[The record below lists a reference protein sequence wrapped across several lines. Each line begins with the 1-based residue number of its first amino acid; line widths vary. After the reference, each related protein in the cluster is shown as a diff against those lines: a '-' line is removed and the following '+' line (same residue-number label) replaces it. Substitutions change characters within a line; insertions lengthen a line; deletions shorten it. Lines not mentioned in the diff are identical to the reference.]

1 MSTKKDKFT
10 LKDKFYMEIALD
22 LAKSRHGLT
31 GSNPSVGCVIVK
43 KDEIISIVEEKSLEM
58 QMIDAY
64 NAGLEELEKND
75 VIYAARKFNEAE
87 LLYPQS
93 IWAPRA
99 ALMAA
104 YAYFSQLYYDDTI
117 LELEKF
123 LQKYK
128 NHPRRDYAYYLLALS
143 HYNLIIDE
151 TKDLEEILKA
161 EKYFK
166 IIIKNYPN
174 TEFAIDSEFK
184 LELIQ
189 EILASKEM
197 YLARYYV
204 DREKW
209 IPAINRFK
217 TVINDYETT
226 IYVEEALHRLVELH
240 YKLGLVD
247 ESKKYASLLG
257 YNYQSSEWYEES
269 YKILNKNYVKTANK
283 KDLKKEQ
290 SILQKFKDLLK

>member
-1 MSTKKDKFT
+1 MSNLNKLIIILLFFSTLSCAKKEEKIT
-10 LKDKFYMEIALD
+10 VL
-22 LAKSRHGLT
+22 
-31 GSNPSVGCVIVK
+31 
-43 KDEIISIVEEKSLEM
+43 EEKSLEM

-64 NAGLEELEKND
+64 NEGLAELEKND

-104 YAYFSQLYYDDTI
+104 YAYFSQLYYGDAI
-117 LELEKF
+117 VELEKF
-123 LQKYK
+123 LDKYK
-128 NHPRRDYAYYLLALS
+128 NHPRRDYAFYLLALC
-143 HYNLIIDE
+143 HYNQIVDE
-151 TKDLEEILKA
+151 TKDLNEILKSQ
-161 EKYFK
+161 EYFNL
-166 IIIKNYPN
+166 IIKNYPN

-197 YLARYYV
+197 YLARYYI

-217 TVINDYETT
+217 TVVSDYETT

-240 YKLGLVD
+240 YKLGLVE
-247 ESKKYASLLG
+247 ESKKYAALLG

-269 YKILNKNYVKTANK
+269 YKILNKDYVKISK
-283 KDLKKEQ
+283 REDLKNEE
-290 SILQKFKDLLK
+290 SILQKFRDLLN

>member
-1 MSTKKDKFT
+1 MPLFYKIVILIFFLNFNSCTKKDEK
-10 LKDKFYMEIALD
+10 
-22 LAKSRHGLT
+22 
-31 GSNPSVGCVIVK
+31 
-43 KDEIISIVEEKSLEM
+43 ISIVEEKSLET

-64 NAGLEELEKND
+64 NEGLEELEKND

-93 IWAPRA
+93 VWAPRA

-117 LELEKF
+117 VELEKF
-123 LQKYK
+123 LLKYK

-269 YKILNKNYVKTANK
+269 YKILNKNYVKTAK
-283 KDLKKEQ
+283 KVDPEKER

>member
-1 MSTKKDKFT
+1 MPLFYKIVVLIFFLNLNSCTKKDEK
-10 LKDKFYMEIALD
+10 
-22 LAKSRHGLT
+22 
-31 GSNPSVGCVIVK
+31 
-43 KDEIISIVEEKSLEM
+43 ISIVEEKSLET

-64 NAGLEELEKND
+64 NEGLEELEKND

-93 IWAPRA
+93 VWAPRA

-117 LELEKF
+117 VELEKF

-269 YKILNKNYVKTANK
+269 YKILNKNYVKTAK
-283 KDLKKEQ
+283 KVDPEKER

>member
-1 MSTKKDKFT
+1 MSLFFKIIILIVFLNLFSCTKKDEK
-10 LKDKFYMEIALD
+10 
-22 LAKSRHGLT
+22 
-31 GSNPSVGCVIVK
+31 
-43 KDEIISIVEEKSLEM
+43 ISIVEEKSLEM

-117 LELEKF
+117 VELEKF

-143 HYNLIIDE
+143 HYNLIVDE

-161 EKYFK
+161 ENYFQ

-209 IPAINRFK
+209 TPAINRFK

-240 YKLGLVD
+240 YKLGLLD

-269 YKILNKNYVKTANK
+269 YKILNKNYDKTAK
-283 KDLKKEQ
+283 KVDPEKER

>member
-1 MSTKKDKFT
+1 MSLFYKIIIFVFFLNLNSCTKKDEK
-10 LKDKFYMEIALD
+10 
-22 LAKSRHGLT
+22 
-31 GSNPSVGCVIVK
+31 
-43 KDEIISIVEEKSLEM
+43 ISIVEEKNLET

-143 HYNLIIDE
+143 HYNLIVDE

-257 YNYQSSEWYEES
+257 YNYQSSEWYKES
-269 YKILNKNYVKTANK
+269 YSILNKNYVKTAK
-283 KDLKKEQ
+283 KEDTEKEQ

>member
-1 MSTKKDKFT
+1 MPLFYKIVILIFFLNFNSCTKKDEK
-10 LKDKFYMEIALD
+10 
-22 LAKSRHGLT
+22 
-31 GSNPSVGCVIVK
+31 
-43 KDEIISIVEEKSLEM
+43 ISIVEEKSLET

-64 NAGLEELEKND
+64 NEGLEELEKND

-93 IWAPRA
+93 VWAPRA

-117 LELEKF
+117 VELEKF

-269 YKILNKNYVKTANK
+269 YKILNKNYVKTAK
-283 KDLKKEQ
+283 KVDPEKEQ

>member
-1 MSTKKDKFT
+1 MSILYKFLILIVFFNFTSCTKKDEK
-10 LKDKFYMEIALD
+10 
-22 LAKSRHGLT
+22 
-31 GSNPSVGCVIVK
+31 
-43 KDEIISIVEEKSLEM
+43 ISIVEEKSLEM

-64 NAGLEELEKND
+64 NEGLKELKKND

-117 LELEKF
+117 VELEKF

-161 EKYFK
+161 KQYFK

-184 LELIQ
+184 LELIE

-209 IPAINRFK
+209 VPAINRFK

-269 YKILNKNYVKTANK
+269 YKILNKNYVKTAK
-283 KDLKKEQ
+283 KVDPEKER

>member
-1 MSTKKDKFT
+1 MPFLYKILIFLIFLNLTSCTK
-10 LKDKFYMEIALD
+10 
-22 LAKSRHGLT
+22 
-31 GSNPSVGCVIVK
+31 K
-43 KDEIISIVEEKSLEM
+43 KDEKISIVKEKSLEM

-64 NAGLEELEKND
+64 NEGLEELENND
-75 VIYAARKFNEAE
+75 VIYAAKKFNEAE
-87 LLYPQS
+87 LIYPQS

-104 YAYFSQLYYDDTI
+104 YSYFSQLYYNDTI
-117 LELEKF
+117 VELEKF
-123 LQKYK
+123 LQKYER
-128 NHPRRDYAYYLLALS
+128 HPRRDYAYYLLALS
-143 HYNLIIDE
+143 HYNLIVDE

-161 EKYFK
+161 KKYFQ

-217 TVINDYETT
+217 TVINDYDTT

-257 YNYQSSEWYEES
+257 YNYQSGEWYEES
-269 YKILNKNYVKTANK
+269 YKILNKDYVKIS
-283 KDLKKEQ
+283 KKENSEKER

>member
-1 MSTKKDKFT
+1 MPLFYKIVILIFFLNFNSCTKKDEK
-10 LKDKFYMEIALD
+10 
-22 LAKSRHGLT
+22 
-31 GSNPSVGCVIVK
+31 
-43 KDEIISIVEEKSLEM
+43 ISIVEVKSLET

-64 NAGLEELEKND
+64 NEGLEELEKND

-93 IWAPRA
+93 VWAPRA

-117 LELEKF
+117 VELEKF

-161 EKYFK
+161 KKYFK
-166 IIIKNYPN
+166 IIINNYPN

-269 YKILNKNYVKTANK
+269 YKILNKNYVKTAK
-283 KDLKKEQ
+283 KVDPEKER

>member
-1 MSTKKDKFT
+1 MPLFYKIVILIFFLNFNSCTKKDEK
-10 LKDKFYMEIALD
+10 
-22 LAKSRHGLT
+22 
-31 GSNPSVGCVIVK
+31 
-43 KDEIISIVEEKSLEM
+43 ISILEEKSLET

-93 IWAPRA
+93 VWAPRA

-117 LELEKF
+117 VELEKF

-269 YKILNKNYVKTANK
+269 YKILNKNYVKKVK
-283 KDLKKEQ
+283 KENLEKEQ
-290 SILQKFKDLLK
+290 SILQKIKDLLK

>member
-1 MSTKKDKFT
+1 MSFVYKILILCFFFSF
-10 LKDKFYMEIALD
+10 L
-22 LAKSRHGLT
+22 S
-31 GSNPSVGCVIVK
+31 CVKQEEKIT
-43 KDEIISIVEEKSLEM
+43 IVEEKSLEM
-58 QMIDAY
+58 QMIEAY
-64 NAGLEELEKND
+64 NAGLDELDKND
-75 VIYAARKFNEAE
+75 AIYAARKFNEAE

-93 IWAPRA
+93 VWAPRA

-104 YAYFSQLYYDDTI
+104 YAYFSQLYYSDAI
-117 LELEKF
+117 IELEKF
-123 LQKYK
+123 LDKYK
-128 NHPRRDYAYYLLALS
+128 NHPRRDYAFYLLALS
-143 HYNLIIDE
+143 HYNQIVDE
-151 TKDLEEILKA
+151 TRDLNEILKA
-161 EKYFK
+161 KEYFNY
-166 IIIKNYPN
+166 IIKNYPN

-217 TVINDYETT
+217 TVINDYETS

-240 YKLGLVD
+240 YKLGLID
-247 ESKKYASLLG
+247 ESKKYAALLG
-257 YNYQSSEWYEES
+257 YNYQSSDWYEES
-269 YKILNKNYVKTANK
+269 YKILNKNYVKISKKQNK
-283 KDLKKEQ
+283 ENEE

>member
-1 MSTKKDKFT
+1 MKFP
-10 LKDKFYMEIALD
+10 LVYLIIAL
-22 LAKSRHGLT
+22 LFLNTSCSKE
-31 GSNPSVGCVIVK
+31 K
-43 KDEIISIVEEKSLEM
+43 EKISIVEEESLEM
-58 QMIDAY
+58 QMIRAY
-64 NAGLEELEKND
+64 NDGLEELDRGD
-75 VIYAARKFNEAE
+75 VIYAAKKFNEAE

-93 IWAPRA
+93 VWAPRA

-104 YAYFSQLYYDDTI
+104 YSYFSKFYYSDAV

-123 LQKYK
+123 LDKYK

-143 HYNLIIDE
+143 HYDQIIDE
-151 TKDLEEILKA
+151 TKDLNEILKA
-161 EKYFK
+161 KKYFE
-166 IIIKNYPN
+166 IIIQKYPN

-189 EILASKEM
+189 ELLASKEM

-217 TVINDYETT
+217 TVVEYYDST

-240 YKLGLVD
+240 YKIGLIN
-247 ESKKYASLLG
+247 ESKKYAALLG
-257 YNYQSSEWYEES
+257 YNYQSSKWYEES
-269 YKILNKNYVKTANK
+269 YGILNKDYVKISKRKNK
-283 KDLKKEQ
+283 NKEE
-290 SILQKFKDLLK
+290 SLIKKFKDLLK

>member
-1 MSTKKDKFT
+1 MPLFYKIVILIFFLNFNSCTKKDEK
-10 LKDKFYMEIALD
+10 
-22 LAKSRHGLT
+22 
-31 GSNPSVGCVIVK
+31 
-43 KDEIISIVEEKSLEM
+43 ISIVEEKSLET

-269 YKILNKNYVKTANK
+269 YKILNKNYVKTAK
-283 KDLKKEQ
+283 KVDPEKER

>member
-1 MSTKKDKFT
+1 MPLFYKIVILIFFLNFNSCTKKDEK
-10 LKDKFYMEIALD
+10 
-22 LAKSRHGLT
+22 
-31 GSNPSVGCVIVK
+31 
-43 KDEIISIVEEKSLEM
+43 ISIVEEKSLEM

-64 NAGLEELEKND
+64 NEGLEELKKND

-93 IWAPRA
+93 VWAPRA

-117 LELEKF
+117 VELEKF

-161 EKYFK
+161 KQYFK

-269 YKILNKNYVKTANK
+269 YKILNKNYVKTAK
-283 KDLKKEQ
+283 KVDPEKER

>member
-1 MSTKKDKFT
+1 MPLFYKIVVLIFFLNLNSCTKKDEK
-10 LKDKFYMEIALD
+10 
-22 LAKSRHGLT
+22 
-31 GSNPSVGCVIVK
+31 
-43 KDEIISIVEEKSLEM
+43 ISIVEEKSLET

-64 NAGLEELEKND
+64 NEGLEELKKND

-93 IWAPRA
+93 VWAPRA

-117 LELEKF
+117 VELEKF
-123 LQKYK
+123 LQTYK

-226 IYVEEALHRLVELH
+226 IYVEEALYRLVELH

-269 YKILNKNYVKTANK
+269 YKILNKNYVKTLKNEN
-283 KDLKKEQ
+283 LKKEQ